1 MNKISLALL
10 ILCIGGCIGGLALL
24 AVTGY
29 SSRKNKDK
37 QKVIDRPLC
46 YYKQHV
52 VVGIWSSKNTVLL
65 ANDSTYCT
73 VRVTDY
79 EITTI
84 SLGDTIK

>member
-10 ILCIGGCIGGLALL
+10 ILCIGGLTLL
-24 AVTGY
+24 TVSACR
-29 SSRKNKDK
+29 SRKSNKQ
-37 QKVIDRPLC
+37 QKELNRPLC

-79 EITTI
+79 ESTTI

>member
-10 ILCIGGCIGGLALL
+10 ILCIGGCIGGLTLL
-24 AVTGY
+24 TVSACH
-29 SSRKNKDK
+29 SRKSNK

-65 ANDSTYCT
+65 ANDSAYCT